1 MTSPEQGSVQR
12 DRWLFVGS
20 GLVLIGAVLVGLA
33 REQHWGQSMVDFWLV
48 SQDATGL
55 RSGQEVRISGMPVGR
70 VGRLQLQSNAD
81 VSVEVHVAQRY
92 AALVGPKS
100 VARQGQEGFVGDH
113 YLEISADPQPAG
125 QPSTTHSRQ
134 LRYEPSLALRP
145 LLQQLQTSLQNTAK
159 LTGNDLPHTLREA
172 RRSLGEVNN
181 LADTLQRESAAT
193 GPDLRETRRQ
203 LSRTGSNAQ
212 QTSTQARQLLQ
223 ASQPA
228 LLRTL
233 EDVQQLTRT
242 SQRLLQ
248 GLLGLTGMDEDVN
261 RPQQQP

>member
-1 MTSPEQGSVQR
+1 MSSPEQDSVQR

-20 GLVLIGAVLVGLA
+20 GLVLISAVLVGLA
-33 REQHWGQSMVDFWLV
+33 REQRWGQPMVGFRLL
-48 SQDATGL
+48 SQNATGL
-55 RSGQEVRISGMPVGR
+55 RSGQEVRISGIAVGR
-70 VGRLQLQSNAD
+70 VGQLQLQPNAN
-81 VSVEVHVAQRY
+81 VAVEVQVAQRY
-92 AALVGPKS
+92 AALIGPKS
-100 VARQGQEGFVGDH
+100 VARAGQEGFVGDH

-125 QPSTTHSRQ
+125 QTSNFRGRQ
-134 LRYEPSLALRP
+134 LRYEQAIELRP
-145 LLQQLQTSLQNTAK
+145 LLQQLQASLINTHK

-172 RRSLGEVNN
+172 RRSLGEVNS

-193 GPDLRETRRQ
+193 GPDLRQTLRQ
-203 LSRTGSNAQ
+203 LSRTGSSAE
-212 QTSTQARQLLQ
+212 QTSTQARELLQ

-248 GLLGLTGMDEDVN
+248 GLMGLTGMEQDSSTTKQE
-261 RPQQQP
+261 P

>member
-1 MTSPEQGSVQR
+1 MTIPQPTSSPRER
-12 DRWLFVGS
+12 MLFLGS
-20 GLVLIGAVLVGLA
+20 GLVLLAAILLGLA
-33 REQHWGQSMVDFWLV
+33 REQHWGQRFVRLTLLTRN
-48 SQDATGL
+48 AAGI
-55 RSGQEVRISGMPVGR
+55 RPGQEVRISGMPVGR
-70 VGRLQLQSNAD
+70 VGRLQLQPNAD
-81 VSVEVHVAQRY
+81 VSIEVQVAQRY
-92 AALVGPKS
+92 AALIGPMS

-125 QPSTTHSRQ
+125 QSSPTRGRQ
-134 LRYEPSLALRP
+134 LRYEQAMELRP
-145 LLQQLQTSLQNTAK
+145 LLEQLQASLINTNK

-193 GPDLRETRRQ
+193 GPDLRETLRQ
-203 LSRTGSNAQ
+203 LSRTGSNAE
-212 QTSTQARQLLQ
+212 QTSTQARELLQ

-233 EDVQQLTRT
+233 EDVQKLTRT

-248 GLLGLTGMDEDVN
+248 GLMGLTGMDEDTN
-261 RPQQQP
+261 RPPQQP

>member
-1 MTSPEQGSVQR
+1 MSSPEQNSVQR

-20 GLVLIGAVLVGLA
+20 GMLLISAVLVGLA
-33 REQHWGQSMVDFWLV
+33 REQHWGQPMLGFRLV

-70 VGRLQLQSNAD
+70 VGRLQLQPNAE
-81 VSVEVHVAQRY
+81 VTIEVQVEQRY
-92 AALVGPKS
+92 AALIGPKS

-113 YLEISADPQPAG
+113 YLEISPDPQAAG
-125 QPSTTHSRQ
+125 RPINLSSRQ
-134 LRYEPSLALRP
+134 LRYEPSMALRP

-172 RRSLGEVNN
+172 RRSLGDLNR
-181 LADTLQRESAAT
+181 LTAILQRESAAT
-193 GPDLRETRRQ
+193 APDLRQTLRQ
-203 LSRTGSNAQ
+203 LSRTGRNAE
-212 QTSTQARQLLQ
+212 QTSTQARELMQ

-248 GLLGLTGMDEDVN
+248 GLMGLTGMDQGPSSPE
-261 RPQQQP
+261 QQR

>member
-20 GLVLIGAVLVGLA
+20 GLVLISAVLVGLA
-33 REQHWGQSMVDFWLV
+33 REQHWGQPMVGFRLI
-48 SQDATGL
+48 SQDASGL

-70 VGRLQLQSNAD
+70 VGRLQLQPNAD
-81 VSVEVHVAQRY
+81 VSVELQVAQRY
-92 AALVGPKS
+92 AALIGPMS

-125 QPSTTHSRQ
+125 QSSPTRGRQ
-134 LRYEPSLALRP
+134 LRYEQAMELRP
-145 LLQQLQTSLQNTAK
+145 LLEQLQASLINTNK

-172 RRSLGEVNN
+172 RRSLSEVNN

-193 GPDLRETRRQ
+193 GPDLRETLRQ
-203 LSRTGSNAQ
+203 LSRTGSNAE

-248 GLLGLTGMDEDVN
+248 GLMGLTGMDEDAN